1 MKLQG
6 ILLGVCTALYGLT
19 SVPVIAAE
27 RVPVVGND
35 GPDEDACGGIG
46 RTFTM
51 EENLT
56 VYEEPDQY
64 SRKKDGLP
72 TSTLVW
78 LCEAA
83 DEWQGIVYPTG
94 EFQDLGD
101 CRVSTPIASPRA
113 YDGPCQHGWVMARN
127 LILTTQ

>member
-6 ILLGVCTALYGLT
+6 VLPGICAILVCLPSSAAL
-19 SVPVIAAE
+19 AAE
-27 RVPVVGND
+27 RVPNVGLEGAD
-35 GPDEDACGGIG
+35 ADACVGVGS
-46 RTFTM
+46 TFTM
-51 EENLT
+51 QELLS

-64 SRKKDGLP
+64 ARKKGGLP
-72 TSTLVW
+72 TGTLVW

-101 CRVSTPIASPRA
+101 CRVSTPVAKPRA
-113 YDGPCQHGWVMARN
+113 YEGPCEHGWVMASN
-127 LILTTQ
+127 LNLTTQ